1 MGGILR
7 HELLLGGARMVHVS
21 PSQGCRNPSARRGQ
35 RLMAEPGLT
44 TSQRPP
50 SGWAIRQKLQ
60 RLRQCDPGCGGGE
73 EQQPMTKSMSR
84 TPPKLLRSP
93 AKTTSLLAGD
103 ELAGRLG
110 GEPSHGDGVRNELRG
125 GTRCCATSNTAFVR
139 DFYEF
144 LDARHCMSNKITQH
158 GADRNVKGSP
168 HQTSSSQ
175 QLLAVSL
182 SAACLLLASCVHQK
196 VRGSS

>member
-1 MGGILR
+1 
-7 HELLLGGARMVHVS
+7 MVHVS
-21 PSQGCRNPSARRGQ
+21 SSQGCRNPSARRGQ

-144 LDARHCMSNKITQH
+144 LDARRYMSNKITQH

-168 HQTSSSQ
+168 HQTSSPQ

-182 SAACLLLASCVHQK
+182 SAACLLLACCVHQSVAVLFLPVLALLQHVILK
-196 VRGSS
+196 W